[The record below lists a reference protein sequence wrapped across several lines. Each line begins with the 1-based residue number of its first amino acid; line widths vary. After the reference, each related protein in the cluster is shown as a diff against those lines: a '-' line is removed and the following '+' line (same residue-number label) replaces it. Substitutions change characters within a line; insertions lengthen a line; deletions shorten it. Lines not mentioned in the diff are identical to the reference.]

1 MDRGLAYL
9 TRVLRSLHAAPAE
22 REAAAMIA
30 AQLSRPGDP
39 VRTMARVGALL
50 TPYFDRETP
59 RALRE
64 IEMEDWADALA
75 DFPDWAIERAA
86 KWWKS
91 ADNPQ
96 RRKRPLEGDIAE
108 RCRIEMRAVR
118 ATRVRARSGW
128 AGTEAPEDRERCSP
142 EAAARAMR
150 AAGFSPAEAFTGPK
164 RFGGAETGQSAT
176 DEQRGAA

>member
-1 MDRGLAYL
+1 MTTDLAALDPRHPAEVDRGLAYL
-9 TRVLRSLHAAPAE
+9 TRVLRSLRVAPAE
-22 REAAAMIA
+22 RETAAMIA
-30 AQLSRPGDP
+30 TQLSRPGDP

-50 TPYFDRETP
+50 TPYFDKETP

-108 RCRIEMRAVR
+108 RCRVEMRAVR
-118 ATRVRARSGW
+118 AARVRARSGW
-128 AGTEAPEDRERCSP
+128 AGAGPAPKREPCSP
-142 EAAARAMR
+142 EAAAEILRR
-150 AAGFSPAEAFTGPK
+150 PG
-164 RFGGAETGQSAT
+164 SA
-176 DEQRGAA
+176 